1 MGKWN
6 DCLHRVAR
14 PKLYSLEQWLAAAFS
29 AVCLGV
35 DGWAVA
41 HTLRVP
47 QSLAGYRSLED
58 PTFVADFWILAV
70 LLAAAALSLLVF
82 AFSKPST
89 GVTSL

>member
-1 MGKWN
+1 MGRWN

-14 PKLYSLEQWLAAAFS
+14 PRLYSLEQWLAATFS

-35 DGWAVA
+35 DGWVVA
-41 HTLRVP
+41 RTLRVSK
-47 QSLAGYRSLED
+47 SLAGYHTLED
-58 PTFVADFWILAV
+58 PAFVVSFWILVV